1 METGIALVVLGA
13 ALFHATWNALVK
25 SGKDH
30 LLSITGLNFA
40 SLVIGVIALPFFG
53 FPDKASWPYL
63 LVSGLIHFGYYVAL
77 SEAYRHGDFSQA
89 YPIARG
95 TAPILVS
102 LWGVFVLN
110 ESMSTIEL
118 ISLIGVM
125 TGILIFA
132 TRKLE
137 QVVQNKVALIS
148 ALCTSMFIAAYTL
161 TDGVGG
167 RLSGNVPGYM
177 LALSVLDGML
187 IMIYTAIV
195 RSPAAVWNTW
205 KSWRIL
211 VPGALLSLAA
221 YTMVVW
227 AMTKAPIPLVSA
239 LRETS
244 IIIAALIGAFYF
256 REPSGRRRI
265 IASVVI
271 FVSVAILGYD
281 SR

>member
-13 ALFHATWNALVK
+13 ALFHATWNALIK

-40 SLVIGVIALPFFG
+40 SLVIGVLALPFFG
-53 FPDKASWPYL
+53 IPDKASWPYL
-63 LVSGLIHFGYYVAL
+63 LASGLIHFGYYVAL
-77 SEAYRHGDFSQA
+77 SEAYKHGDFSQA
-89 YPIARG
+89 YPVARG
-95 TAPILVS
+95 AAPILVS

-125 TGILIFA
+125 AGILIFA
-132 TRKLE
+132 TRRLD

-148 ALCTSMFIAAYTL
+148 ALCTSMFIAGCTL

-167 RLSGNVPGYM
+167 RLSGNVAGYM
-177 LALSVLDGML
+177 LTLTIIDGAL

-195 RSPAAVWNTW
+195 RSPAAVWNTR
-205 KSWRIL
+205 KSWRTL

-227 AMTKAPIPLVSA
+227 AMTRAPIPLVSA

-256 REPSGRRRI
+256 REPSGKRRI
-265 IASVVI
+265 IASIVI
-271 FVSVAILGYD
+271 FISVAILGFN
-281 SR
+281 SG

>member
-25 SGKDH
+25 SGEDH
-30 LLSITGLNFA
+30 LLSITGLNAA
-40 SLVIGVIALPFFG
+40 SLVIGLVALPFFG
-53 FPDKASWPYL
+53 IPDQASWPYL
-63 LVSGLIHFGYYVAL
+63 LTSGLIHFGYYVAL
-77 SEAYRHGDFSQA
+77 SEAYKHGDFSQA
-89 YPIARG
+89 YPVARG

-102 LWGVFVLN
+102 LWGVFFLN
-110 ESMSTIEL
+110 ESLSTIEL
-118 ISLIGVM
+118 ISLIGVI

-132 TRKLE
+132 TRKLD
-137 QVVQNKVALIS
+137 QVLQNKVALIS
-148 ALCTSMFIAAYTL
+148 ALCTSMFIAGYTL

-177 LALSVLDGML
+177 LALSVIDGLL
-187 IMIYTAIV
+187 IITYTAIV
-195 RSPAAVWNTW
+195 RSPAAVWNTR
-205 KSWRIL
+205 KSWRTL

-227 AMTKAPIPLVSA
+227 AMTSAPIPLVSA

-256 REPSGRRRI
+256 KEPSGK
-265 IASVVI
+265 
-271 FVSVAILGYD
+271 
-281 SR
+281 

>member
-1 METGIALVVLGA
+1 METSIALVVLGA

-30 LLSITGLNFA
+30 LLSITGINFA
-40 SLVIGVIALPFFG
+40 TLVIAVLALPFFG
-53 FPDKASWPYL
+53 IPDKESWPYL
-63 LVSGLIHFGYYVAL
+63 LVSGVIHFGYYVAL
-77 SEAYRHGDFSQA
+77 SEAYKHGDFSQA
-89 YPIARG
+89 YPVARG

-110 ESMSTIEL
+110 ESMNTIEL
-118 ISLIGVM
+118 VSLIGVI

-132 TRKLE
+132 TRKLD
-137 QVVQNKVALIS
+137 QVIQNKVALIS
-148 ALCTSMFIAAYTL
+148 ALCTSFFIAGYTV

-177 LALSVLDGML
+177 LALSVIDGML
-187 IMIYTAIV
+187 IMAYTAIV
-195 RSPAAVWNTW
+195 RSPAAVWDTR
-205 KSWRIL
+205 KSWRTL
-211 VPGALLSLAA
+211 VPGAVLSLAA

-227 AMTKAPIPLVSA
+227 AMTRAPIPLVSA

-256 REPSGRRRI
+256 KEPSGKRRI

-271 FVSVAILGYD
+271 FISVAILGFD
-281 SR
+281 SG